1 MDTIFFVGSSDE
13 QIPAFL
19 RRLGYAVRKPDIGQ
33 PISDAVIQQLPDIIL
48 IDARVANDTVDLFDF
63 FRAQERTKEL
73 PIVCLSPKP
82 FELAGQIAQ
91 FEPVEFVSP
100 TSSVG
105 VLASRIA
112 TILRLRKT
120 AGADDTQSSLAEM
133 NLALRDFNA
142 RMKKDLE
149 EAREI
154 QRSLMPQTLPSDPR
168 FQIAVSYYPLEEVG
182 GDWYSVELSEDCST
196 LELHIADVSGHGLPA
211 AFLASMAKL
220 AMVAAGGLEPDKLL
234 ERMSFYL
241 QPQLPSGRFITTG
254 HVLYKPD
261 SGEVLWA
268 RAGHG
273 PALLR
278 REATGRVE
286 QLYGEGFPIGFVSGE
301 SYELV
306 RDQLLPGDLLILYTD
321 GLTEAQNRSMEQF
334 GLERLCQVISDI
346 PDNLSSGK
354 IVEGIIDALA
364 DFLDERLLKDD
375 VTLLLLKRKV

>member
-1 MDTIFFVGSSDE
+1 MDTIFFLGSSDD

-19 RRLGYAVRKPDIGQ
+19 GRLGYAVRKPDVGQ
-33 PISDAVIQQLPDIIL
+33 PLPDAVMQQLPDIIL
-48 IDARVANDTVDLFDF
+48 IDGRVSSDTVNLFDF
-63 FRAQERTKEL
+63 FRAQESTKEV
-73 PIVCLSPKP
+73 PIVCLSP
-82 FELAGQIAQ
+82 EALDVVDQLSQ
-91 FEPVEFVSP
+91 FERVELLP
-100 TSSVG
+100 PASSVG

-112 TILRLRKT
+112 TVLRLRKT
-120 AGADDTQSSLAEM
+120 AGADDAQGSLAEM

-154 QRSLMPQTLPSDPR
+154 QRSLMPQTLPRDPR
-168 FQIAVSYYPLEEVG
+168 FQIAVSYHPLEEVG
-182 GDWYSVELSEDCST
+182 GDWYSVELSEDRSA

-220 AMVAAGGLEPDKLL
+220 AMVAAHGLEPDKLL
-234 ERMSFYL
+234 ERMSLYL

-254 HVLYKPD
+254 HLLYKPD

-273 PALLR
+273 PALVR
-278 REATGRVE
+278 RKASGRVE

-301 SYELV
+301 PYELI
-306 RDQLLPGDLLILYTD
+306 RDRLQPGDLLILYTD
-321 GLTEAQNRSMEQF
+321 GLTEAQNRAMEQF
-334 GLERLCQVISDI
+334 GLERLCKAISDA
-346 PDNLSSGK
+346 PDYLTSGK
-354 IVEGIIDALA
+354 IVEQIIDALA

-375 VTLLLLKRKV
+375 VTLLLLKREL

>member
-1 MDTIFFVGSSDE
+1 MDTIFFLGSSDD

-19 RRLGYAVRKPDIGQ
+19 GRLGYAVRKPDAGQ
-33 PISDAVIQQLPDIIL
+33 PISDAVMQQLPDIIL
-48 IDARVANDTVDLFDF
+48 IDGRVANDTVNLFDF
-63 FRAQERTKEL
+63 FRAQENTKEV
-73 PIVCLSPKP
+73 PIVCLSPEALEVVDQLAQYERVELVP
-82 FELAGQIAQ
+82 F
-91 FEPVEFVSP
+91 S
-100 TSSVG
+100 SSVG

-112 TILRLRKT
+112 TVLRLRKT
-120 AGADDTQSSLAEM
+120 AGADDTQGSLAEM

-154 QRSLMPQTLPSDPR
+154 QRSLMPQTLPRDPR

-182 GDWYSVELSEDCST
+182 GDWYSVELSADRST
-196 LELHIADVSGHGLPA
+196 LEMHIADVSGHGLPA

-220 AMVAAGGLEPDKLL
+220 AMVAAHGLEPDKLL

-273 PALLR
+273 PALVR
-278 REATGRVE
+278 RKSTGRVE

-301 SYELV
+301 PYELI
-306 RDQLLPGDLLILYTD
+306 RDRLQPGDLLILYTD

-334 GLERLCQVISDI
+334 GLERLCQVISNV
-346 PDNLSSGK
+346 PDTLSSGK
-354 IVEGIIDALA
+354 IVERIIDALA

-375 VTLLLLKRKV
+375 VTLLLLKREV

>member
-220 AMVAAGGLEPDKLL
+220 AMVAARGLEPDKLL

-261 SGEVLWA
+261 TGEVLWA